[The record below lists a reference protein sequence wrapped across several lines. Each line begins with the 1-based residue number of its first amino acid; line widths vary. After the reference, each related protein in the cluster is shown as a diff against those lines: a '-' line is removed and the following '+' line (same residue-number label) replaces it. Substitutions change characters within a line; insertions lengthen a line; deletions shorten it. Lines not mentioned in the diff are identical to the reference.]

1 MKKLVGFTMLL
12 AMVFAF
18 SSLNEKKEEAKLA
31 LEDDSYKV
39 IKVNGQIVFTKSGNA
54 MKTGDVFA
62 SSTSLS
68 FKTSESRAAV
78 ISRKRGRFVLTSKTG
93 GSSKANL
100 IPAMNNIATRGTTA
114 LLNLIDMQNHFKGK
128 YVVLGKQK
136 LKIGEKN
143 FPMDDANFFYLQYT
157 HNNETI
163 RKRLSFEKDNHLLL
177 DKKEIFKIDGEPIP
191 VEEKTMKLYYRSN
204 GASKVISTFT
214 PVFPNLDE
222 LTAELKVIQQEYA
235 DKNNTELKGEFKA
248 YINQFYGTPDSE
260 NLSDFVKNSLGIE

>member
-1 MKKLVGFTMLL
+1 MKKLVGLSLL
-12 AMVFAF
+12 IAVLFSF
-18 SSLNEKKEEAKLA
+18 SSLNEKKATVRLP
-31 LEDDSYKV
+31 LDDDSYKV
-39 IKVNGQIVFTKSGNA
+39 IKVNGNIVFTKTGNS

-114 LLNLIDMQNHFKGK
+114 LLNMIDMQNHFKGK

-143 FPMDDANFFYLQYT
+143 FPMNNSSFFYLQYS
-157 HNNETI
+157 HNGETI
-163 RKRLSFEKDNHLLL
+163 RKKLSFESDNHLLI
-177 DKKEIFKIDGEPIP
+177 DKKEIFKIDGEAIP
-191 VEEKTMKLYYRSN
+191 VEEKTMKLYYRADGS
-204 GASKVISTFT
+204 SKVISTFT
-214 PVFPNLDE
+214 PVFPNLEE

-260 NLSDFVKNSLGIE
+260 NLADFVKSSLGIE